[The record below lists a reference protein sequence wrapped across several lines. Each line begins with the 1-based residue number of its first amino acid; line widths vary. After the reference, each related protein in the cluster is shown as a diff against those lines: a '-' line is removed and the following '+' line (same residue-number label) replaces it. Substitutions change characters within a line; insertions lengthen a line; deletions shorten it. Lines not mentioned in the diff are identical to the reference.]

1 MKFIEW
7 FDMHNLDGKLNVKNI
22 INDWNNDILLTEK
35 FSLTLQEIDL
45 ISKEINEKITTLGNF
60 EMIYPVLVLN
70 DINDILNVIEFTKI
84 IKYASFKLA
93 GELKNLTNYKDEE
106 LQKSQIEISGENA
119 MGYSGYDL
127 TNQDGQFQKNNS
139 NQKTN
144 DKIRYYGYLNKRAK
158 YFAEWVYLEIK
169 TVMLRGIY

>member
-1 MKFIEW
+1 MRFKEW
-7 FDMHNLDGKLNVKNI
+7 FDLHDLDGKINI
-22 INDWNNDILLTEK
+22 KSIITDWNNEILLTEK
-35 FSLTLQEIDL
+35 FSLSQQEIAL
-45 ISKEINEKITTLGNF
+45 ISKEINEKLITLGNF
-60 EMIYPVLVLN
+60 EMIYPVLEL
-70 DINDILNVIEFTKI
+70 DDDSDILNVVEFTKI

-93 GELKNLTNYKDEE
+93 GDLKNLTNYKDED
-106 LQKSQIEISGENA
+106 LQKNQIEIIGENA

-158 YFAEWVYLEIK
+158 YFAEWVYEEIK
-169 TVMLRGIY
+169 TIMLRGIY

>member
-1 MKFIEW
+1 MKFKEW
-7 FDMHNLDGKLNVKNI
+7 FEMHNLDEKLNIKNI
-22 INDWNNDILLTEK
+22 ITDWNNDILATEN
-35 FSLTLQEIDL
+35 FSLSQQEID
-45 ISKEINEKITTLGNF
+45 IIAKEISEKIITLGNF
-60 EMIYPVLVLN
+60 EMIYSVLEL
-70 DINDILNVIEFTKI
+70 DDDSDILNVIEFTKI

-93 GELKNLTNYKDEE
+93 GDLKNLTNYKDED
-106 LQKSQIEISGENA
+106 LQKNQIEICGENA
-119 MGYSGYDL
+119 VGYSGYDL

-169 TVMLRGIY
+169 TIMLRGIY